1 MRRQKSFQ
9 NKQPTLY
16 LVPTPIGNL
25 QEMTPRALEILNQVD
40 VIAAEDTRNT
50 YKLRQAYGIQK
61 PLISHHEHN
70 QAASIPE
77 ILALLEQGKQ
87 VAVVSDAGYPLV
99 SDPGQRLVREVI
111 EKDFNVVSLSGA
123 NAATN
128 ALVASGLST
137 EHYLFYGFLD
147 HKSSRRKK
155 QLEELKDFPYTMI
168 FYEAPHRIEDMLQD
182 CLDVL
187 GNRNI
192 VLARELTKMYEEYI
206 RGTIQEVLE
215 IASSLKGEMVVLIE
229 GKVSETKAFD
239 LEEALKQVQALVEE
253 GMKTKEAIKQVA
265 QKMNG
270 SKNELY
276 EAYHKQS

>member
-1 MRRQKSFQ
+1 MKRQKSFQ
-9 NKQPTLY
+9 NNNSTLY

-25 QEMTPRALEILNQVD
+25 QEMTPRALDVLKQVD

-50 YKLRQAYGIQK
+50 KKLCMAYQIQK
-61 PLISHHEHN
+61 PLIYHHEHN
-70 QAASIPE
+70 QATSIPE
-77 ILALLEQGKQ
+77 ILSLLEQGKQ

-99 SDPGQRLVREVI
+99 SDPGQRLVKEAI
-111 EKDFNVVSLSGA
+111 E

-147 HKSSRRKK
+147 NKSSRRKK
-155 QLEELKDFPYTMI
+155 QLDELKDFPYTMI

-182 CLDVL
+182 CLEVL

-192 VLARELTKMYEEYI
+192 VLARELTKVYEEYI
-206 RGTIQEVLE
+206 RGTTEEVLE
-215 IASSLKGEMVVLIE
+215 IVSSLKGEMVVLIE
-229 GKVSETKAFD
+229 GKRQETKTFD
-239 LEEALKQVQALVEE
+239 MEEALKQVQALVDE
-253 GMKTKEAIKQVA
+253 GMKTKEVIKRVA
-265 QKMNG
+265 QEMNG